1 MDKILEDFTNEMIFI
16 KEFIGLQEESHANYF
31 KIASKKQ
38 PVNIPIAKIKQFS
51 FSSYIISIYG
61 AYEHYIE
68 QILSQY
74 LKELCKNV
82 SLFSNLPE
90 SIQKNNLDKTMDI
103 LKKLEYPKYKHL
115 KRNDLIKILHQN
127 MNEDIPFLNI
137 EAFKNHAANFRIKV
151 VEAYFGSIGV
161 EHISQNIRNYTPL
174 KEYLSEQ
181 HTDYITLKN
190 SIIFSKIDEICEIRN
205 NIAHGVKSV
214 QLLGPSIINE
224 HIDFFISFAKAL
236 FHLLQNNI
244 HEFIFLQNNTNVFT
258 PIKLFKK
265 NIIGFNTGG
274 AKLNKTKKV
283 LVKRSK
289 GHYPEYL
296 YLDILEIQH
305 NGNSIETIE
314 SDNPTIVTINV
325 SHEIG
330 ANNNFI
336 LIDPVWQY

>member
-1 MDKILEDFTNEMIFI
+1 MDKILEDFLNEMIFI

-31 KIASKKQ
+31 KIASNKR
-38 PVNIPIAKIKQFS
+38 PINIPIAKIKQFS

-74 LKELCKNV
+74 LKELCKKV
-82 SLFSNLPE
+82 SLFSHLPE
-90 SIQKNNLDKTMDI
+90 SIKKNNLEKTMDI

-137 EAFKNHAANFRIKV
+137 EAFKNHTANFRIKV
-151 VEAYFGSIGV
+151 IETYFGSIGV
-161 EHISQNIRNYTPL
+161 ENISQNIRNYMPL
-174 KEYLSEQ
+174 KEYFSEQ
-181 HTDYITLKN
+181 HTDYMALKN
-190 SIIFSKIDEICEIRN
+190 SIVFSKIDEICEIRN

-214 QLLGPSIINE
+214 QLLGPSIIHE
-224 HIDFFISFAKAL
+224 HIDFFILFAQAL
-236 FHLLQNNI
+236 FQLLQNNI
-244 HEFIFLQNNTNVFT
+244 YEFTFLQNNTNVFT
-258 PIKLFKK
+258 PIKIFQK
-265 NIIGFNTGG
+265 NIIGFNTEG
-274 AKLNKTKKV
+274 AKFNKAKKV

-289 GHYPEYL
+289 SHYPEYL
-296 YLDILEIQH
+296 YLDILEIYH
-305 NGNSIETIE
+305 NNNSIETIE
-314 SDNPTIVTINV
+314 SDDPITVTIKV

-336 LIDPVWQY
+336 LIDPL